1 MCSLLSLWC
10 CPEIIPVLR
19 AALKTFSRYSSLI
32 VSFRPSP
39 LPHPLTLDGWA
50 GGNMHWTGN
59 RYCGGHLNRF
69 FYVLVPVSQE
79 DWVRK
84 ASFIFSPVYAADL
97 AKLRTQNR
105 FRNHDLDELQYQLGF
120 TDKVRS

>member
-1 MCSLLSLWC
+1 MCSLPSLWC

-50 GGNMHWTGN
+50 GGNLHWTGN

-84 ASFIFSPVYAADL
+84 ASSFFHPFTPQIWLNFVH
-97 AKLRTQNR
+97 RTDSVIMTLMSYSINSGLLTR
-105 FRNHDLDELQYQLGF
+105 
-120 TDKVRS
+120 